1 MKIQLQ
7 EITLCDLFVE
17 YSRDEE
23 TGEIRGY
30 KGKLNIRPP
39 YQREYVYKD
48 KQRDEVV
55 RTVQKSFPLNSI
67 YWVKNGDEFEVLD
80 GQQRTISICDYI
92 RGGFAVDGYF
102 FHNLPADKKQAI
114 LDYKLLVY
122 ICEGQDSE
130 KLDWFRVI
138 NIAGEKLSDQELR
151 NAVYVSPWLSSAKQ
165 RFSKRQSLAEQKGGR
180 YLKGESLR
188 QDFLETA
195 IAWIQNSRD
204 DAKICEYMAKNA
216 KDSKN
221 SDELWQYFC
230 AVIDWVE
237 MKFPK
242 YRGEMKGL
250 EWGFFYN
257 KYKDLALDATELETE
272 IARLMEDSEVRNK
285 GGIYLYVL
293 SRDER
298 HLNLRVF
305 DKNQKRE
312 MYEKQ
317 GGICANPKC
326 RKGGKQLEI
335 TDMEADHIVPWSKG
349 GKTDIANG
357 QMLCRDC
364 NREKSNK

>member
-7 EITLCDLFVE
+7 EITLRDLSVD
-17 YSRDEE
+17 YSRNEE

-55 RTVQKSFPLNSI
+55 HTVQKGFPLNSI

-80 GQQRTISICDYI
+80 GQQRTISICDFI
-92 RGGFAVDGYF
+92 QNYF
-102 FHNLPADKKQAI
+102 SVNSCYFHNLPSDIQNVI
-114 LDYKLLVY
+114 LDYKLMVY
-122 ICEGQDSE
+122 VCAGEDSE

-151 NAVYVSPWLSSAKQ
+151 NAVYVSPWLSSAKK
-165 RFSKRQSLAEQKGGR
+165 RFSKRNSLATQKGGR
-180 YLKGESLR
+180 YLKGDSLR
-188 QDFLETA
+188 QDYLETA
-195 IAWIQNSRD
+195 IAWIQDSRD

-221 SDELWQYFC
+221 SDELWQYFSS
-230 AVIDWVE
+230 VIDWVE
-237 MKFPK
+237 TKFKK
-242 YRGEMKGL
+242 YRNEMKGL

-257 KYKDLALDATELETE
+257 KYKNAVLDADELETE
-272 IARLMEDSEVRNK
+272 IDCLMEDSEVRNK
-285 GGIYLYVL
+285 SGIYLYVL

-317 GGICANPKC
+317 DGICANQKC
-326 RKGGKQLEI
+326 RKGGKHLEI
-335 TDMEADHIVPWSKG
+335 TEMEADHIVPWSKG
-349 GKTDIANG
+349 GKTDIG
-357 QMLCRDC
+357 
-364 NREKSNK
+364 